1 MTYMNPEQS
10 HPTPSSGTEQDN
22 DPAQPNN
29 NTQHNNN
36 SAPQDQ
42 EQHNPQAPENDNTPQ
57 NSSPA
62 QIGDEFATSTL
73 RDALGNPLPPNNQSI
88 STNIMYPG
96 KTLLDQFNR
105 VAQSGPSG
113 YVRPITDQTFTK
125 YHLGISFDEWQR
137 QQTLP
142 RTHLRNKLGSDE
154 PDKPGYLT
162 LFEDTNDDLLEITRI
177 QNPSYKS
184 FMSRLEKVGGEFGW
198 SARKKYQNV
207 ELIESILAKNDTAM
221 LAFNLNGTEIG
232 FTIISGIQK
241 TPPSQSMNNSL
252 NKNDAIRKFSAFEN
266 DRIDAEKLDYKKL
279 PQNPSVLE
287 IYKFGMYQNNTSQS
301 YGHYFLPAVLE
312 MAFNGDL
319 FTGQDGPQVI
329 YLDTRDTNPIGT
341 LKFYL
346 RNGLSI
352 FAEETLHNDVDLDN
366 VALGTHHNNADTAA
380 DTNALPDTDPIPD
393 NGPAPDTGP
402 T

>member
-1 MTYMNPEQS
+1 MMTHLYTDPPKPLNPS
-10 HPTPSSGTEQDN
+10 DTGQDN
-22 DPAQPNN
+22 DPAEQTSHDNASEESASPEQNN
-29 NTQHNNN
+29 HEQKDN
-36 SAPQDQ
+36 APK
-42 EQHNPQAPENDNTPQ
+42 PTNDNSDLNKDPV
-57 NSSPA
+57 
-62 QIGDEFATSTL
+62 QINGTFTAVTM
-73 RDALGNPLPPNNQSI
+73 RDALGNPLPPNSQSI

-105 VAQSGPSG
+105 VAQSGDSR
-113 YVRPITDQTFTK
+113 YVRPISDQEFIK

-142 RTHLRNKLGSDE
+142 RTHLRNKLGSDD
-154 PDKPGYLT
+154 PDQPGYLT
-162 LFEDTNDDLLEITRI
+162 LFENTNDDLLEITRI

-198 SARKKYQNV
+198 SSRKKYQNV

-232 FTIISGIQK
+232 FTIVSGIQK
-241 TPPSQSMNNSL
+241 TPPSQSTNNSL
-252 NKNDAIRKFSAFEN
+252 NKNEAIRRFSAFEN
-266 DRIDAEKLDYKKL
+266 DRIDAEKLDFKKL

-319 FTGQDGPQVI
+319 FPGQDGPQVV

-352 FAEETLHNDVDLDN
+352 FAEETLPNDVDLDN
-366 VALGTHHNNADTAA
+366 AALGNQHGNNIDPDPSPAA
-380 DTNALPDTDPIPD
+380 PD
-393 NGPAPDTGP
+393 NNDPSPS
-402 T
+402 

>member
-1 MTYMNPEQS
+1 MMTHLYTDPPKPLNPS
-10 HPTPSSGTEQDN
+10 DTGQDN
-22 DPAQPNN
+22 DPVEQTDHDNASEE
-29 NTQHNNN
+29 
-36 SAPQDQ
+36 SAPP
-42 EQHNPQAPENDNTPQ
+42 EQNNHEQKDNAPKPTNDNSDLNKDPV
-57 NSSPA
+57 
-62 QIGDEFATSTL
+62 QINGTFTAVTM
-73 RDALGNPLPPNNQSI
+73 RDALGNPLPPNSQSI

-105 VAQSGPSG
+105 VAQSGDSR
-113 YVRPITDQTFTK
+113 YVRPISDQEFIK

-142 RTHLRNKLGSDE
+142 RTHLRNKLGSDD
-154 PDKPGYLT
+154 PDQPGYLT
-162 LFEDTNDDLLEITRI
+162 LFENTNDDLLEITRI

-198 SARKKYQNV
+198 SSRKKYQNV

-232 FTIISGIQK
+232 FTIVSGIQK
-241 TPPSQSMNNSL
+241 TPPSQSTNNSL
-252 NKNDAIRKFSAFEN
+252 NKNEAIRRFSAFEN
-266 DRIDAEKLDYKKL
+266 DRIDAEKLDFKKL

-319 FTGQDGPQVI
+319 FPGQDGPQVV

-352 FAEETLHNDVDLDN
+352 FAEETLPNDVDLDN
-366 VALGTHHNNADTAA
+366 VALGNQHSNN
-380 DTNALPDTDPIPD
+380 TDPSPAAPD
-393 NGPAPDTGP
+393 NNGPS
-402 T
+402 

>member
-1 MTYMNPEQS
+1 MMTHLYTDPPKPLNPS
-10 HPTPSSGTEQDN
+10 DTGQDN
-22 DPAQPNN
+22 DPVEQTNHDNASEENASPEQNN
-29 NTQHNNN
+29 HEQKDN
-36 SAPQDQ
+36 APK
-42 EQHNPQAPENDNTPQ
+42 PTNDNSDSNKDPV
-57 NSSPA
+57 
-62 QIGDEFATSTL
+62 QINGTFTAVTM
-73 RDALGNPLPPNNQSI
+73 RDALGNPLPPNSQSI

-105 VAQSGPSG
+105 VAQSGDSR
-113 YVRPITDQTFTK
+113 YVRPISDQEFIK

-142 RTHLRNKLGSDE
+142 RTHLRNKLGSDD
-154 PDKPGYLT
+154 PDQPGYLT
-162 LFEDTNDDLLEITRI
+162 LFENTNDDLLEITRI

-198 SARKKYQNV
+198 SSRKKYQNV

-232 FTIISGIQK
+232 FTIVSGIQK
-241 TPPSQSMNNSL
+241 TPPSQSTNNSL
-252 NKNDAIRKFSAFEN
+252 NKNEAIRRFSAFEN
-266 DRIDAEKLDYKKL
+266 DRIDAEKLDFKKL

-319 FTGQDGPQVI
+319 FPGQDGPQVV

-352 FAEETLHNDVDLDN
+352 FAEETLPNDVDLDN
-366 VALGTHHNNADTAA
+366 VALGNQHSNN
-380 DTNALPDTDPIPD
+380 TDPDPSPAAPD
-393 NGPAPDTGP
+393 NNNNDPSPS
-402 T
+402 